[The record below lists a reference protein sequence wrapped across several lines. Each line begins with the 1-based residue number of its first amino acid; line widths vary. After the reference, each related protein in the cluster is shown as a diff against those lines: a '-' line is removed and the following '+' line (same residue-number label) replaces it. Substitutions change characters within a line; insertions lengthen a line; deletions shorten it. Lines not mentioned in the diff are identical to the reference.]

1 MIIDYTHLKRVDD
14 MKRLTLILTAVSS
27 LFLFA
32 ACGQSGPLYV
42 PGNPSTMAVP
52 PSNPESEEQS
62 NEEQDEGDAAT
73 AE

>member
-1 MIIDYTHLKRVDD
+1 
-14 MKRLTLILTAVSS
+14 MKRLTLLLAAVSS

-32 ACGQSGPLYV
+32 GCGQSGPLYV

-52 PSNPESEEQS
+52 PSNPDNAEQS
-62 NEEQDEGDAAT
+62 DEEQDEGDAAT